1 MTGLVEGRFLEGVV
15 SGREG
20 AGCAFSVHPL
30 RDSIDDF
37 FAGDVVAD
45 EVNEASLASGKDF
58 LEGFEHELVDEEVV
72 HGGEVC
78 AEGHVIEIRVSLGSS
93 EGRVNELL
101 IAGRIRDALLIEV
114 CFERFELSL
123 GEVVSKST

>member
-20 AGCAFSVHPL
+20 SGRALSVHPL
-30 RDSIDDF
+30 RDAVDDF

-45 EVNEASLASGKDF
+45 EVNEVALASGKDF

-72 HGGEVC
+72 HGGKVC
-78 AEGHVIEIRVSLGSS
+78 AEGHVIEIGVSF
-93 EGRVNELL
+93 R
-101 IAGRIRDALLIEV
+101 
-114 CFERFELSL
+114 
-123 GEVVSKST
+123 